1 MPKTY
6 RAAII
11 GAGSKRRDGRYA
23 GMGHGHAA
31 AYGAHDRI
39 ELVAVA
45 DIKLENAQALAERFG
60 VPETFDSHRKMLKE
74 VQPDIVSVCTY
85 PATHCPIV
93 VDCAK
98 AGVKAIHSEKPMAP
112 TWGEAQKMVRACEK
126 AGVQLTLNH
135 QRRFLEPFRLARE
148 MAHDGTIGE
157 LRRLEATCPNLMDWG
172 THWFDMLCFFNNET
186 DIEWVMGQID
196 GRDDRSVF
204 GLPHES
210 QGLSHFKFADG
221 VRGLLITGHDADIGA
236 DLRLIGTEG
245 MIEVHNPA
253 PHVRLLTAG
262 RKGWKAIKTK
272 EGLHGMEAVNRAIAD
287 LVECL
292 EKRREP
298 VLAARN
304 ALRSTEII
312 FATYESSRLSQR
324 VDLPLKTKDSGFL
337 TRLEAGYWARPKRKR
352 ARRKTK

>member
-11 GAGSKRRDGRYA
+11 GAGRKRQDGSYW

-31 AYGAHDRI
+31 AYIAHDCI
-39 ELVAVA
+39 DLVAVA
-45 DIKLENAQALAERFG
+45 DICLDNAQSLADRFG
-60 VPETFDSHRKMLKE
+60 VSEIFDNHRKMLKA

-93 VDCAK
+93 IDCAK

-126 AGVQLTLNH
+126 AGVQLTFNH
-135 QRRFLEPFRLARE
+135 QRRFLEPFRMARE

-157 LRRLEATCPNLMDWG
+157 LQRVEATCSNLMDWG
-172 THWFDMLCFFNNET
+172 THWFDMLCFFNNDT
-186 DIEWVMGQID
+186 NIEWVIGQID
-196 GRDDRSVF
+196 GRHDHLVF

-210 QGLSHFKFADG
+210 QGISHFKFENG
-221 VRGLLITGHDADIGA
+221 VRGLLLTGHDAFLGA
-236 DLRLIGTEG
+236 DLRLWGTEG
-245 MIEVHNPA
+245 IIELYNSF
-253 PHVRLLTAG
+253 PHVRVLTSG
-262 RKGWKAIKTK
+262 RKSWKMIKTK
-272 EGLHGMEAVNRAIAD
+272 EGLHGLEAVNRAVAD

-292 EKRREP
+292 ETGRTP

-312 FATYESSRLSQR
+312 FATYESSRLR
-324 VDLPLKTKDSGFL
+324 RRIDLPLKSKDSAFL
-337 TRLEAGYWARPKRKR
+337 TMLSNGVWQK
-352 ARRKTK
+352 

>member
-31 AYGAHDRI
+31 AYAAHDRI
-39 ELVAVA
+39 ELVAIA
-45 DIKLENAQALAERFG
+45 DIKPDNAQALAERFD
-60 VPETFDSHRKMLKE
+60 VPQTFDSHRKMLKQ

-93 VDCAK
+93 VDCAR

-126 AGVQLTLNH
+126 AGVQLTFNH
-135 QRRFLEPFRLARE
+135 QRRFLEPFRIARE
-148 MAHDGTIGE
+148 MAHDGTIGG

-172 THWFDMLCFFNNET
+172 THWFDMLCFFNNEA
-186 DIEWVMGQID
+186 DIESVIGQID
-196 GRDDRSVF
+196 GRDGHSVF

-210 QGLSHFKFADG
+210 QGLSHFKSVNG
-221 VRGLLITGHDADIGA
+221 VRGLLVTGHDADIGA

-245 MIEVHNPA
+245 IIEVHNPA
-253 PHVRLLTAG
+253 PHVRLLTSG
-262 RKGWKAIKTK
+262 RKGWKAVKTK
-272 EGLHGMEAVNRAIAD
+272 EGLHGMEAVNRAIVD

-292 EKRREP
+292 ETGREP
-298 VLAARN
+298 VLAARK

-324 VDLPLKTKDSGFL
+324 IDLPLKAKDSGFL
-337 TRLEAGYWARPKRKR
+337 TRLEAGYWGGPAPKKR
-352 ARRKTK
+352 RRTPK

>member
-1 MPKTY
+1 
-6 RAAII
+6 
-11 GAGSKRRDGRYA
+11 
-23 GMGHGHAA
+23 
-31 AYGAHDRI
+31 
-39 ELVAVA
+39 
-45 DIKLENAQALAERFG
+45 
-60 VPETFDSHRKMLKE
+60 
-74 VQPDIVSVCTY
+74 
-85 PATHCPIV
+85 
-93 VDCAK
+93 
-98 AGVKAIHSEKPMAP
+98 MAP

-126 AGVQLTLNH
+126 AGVQLTFNH

-148 MAHDGTIGE
+148 MAHNGTIGG

-186 DIEWVMGQID
+186 EIEWVIGQID

-221 VRGLLITGHDADIGA
+221 VRGLLVTGHEADIGA

-245 MIEVHNPA
+245 IIEIHNPA
-253 PHVRLLTAG
+253 PHVRLLTSG

-298 VLAARN
+298 LLAARK

-324 VDLPLKTKDSGFL
+324 VDLPLKTRDSAFL
-337 TRLEAGYWARPKRKR
+337 TRLEEGLWKPKPRRRSRK
-352 ARRKTK
+352 